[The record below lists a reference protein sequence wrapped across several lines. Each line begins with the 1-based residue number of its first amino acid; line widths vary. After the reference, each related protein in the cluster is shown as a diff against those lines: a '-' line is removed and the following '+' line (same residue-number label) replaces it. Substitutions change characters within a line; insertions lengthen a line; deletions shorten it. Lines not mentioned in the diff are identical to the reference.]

1 MKNIPLAI
9 LDEHPDWLNPLYQ
22 EFQKR
27 GVPYQKIDISSAA
40 YNPMDTNVL
49 PFYVNRLSPS
59 ASKRGYQ
66 TAFNYTLNYLMYL
79 ESLGSRVVNG
89 SHSVI
94 LETSKAHQSSLLRKL
109 NIPQPRTIVLND
121 LALLDK
127 YLDEFVFP
135 VVVKPNCGGSG
146 LGIQKFNTKKSCW
159 KREMKA
165 RLSCPM
171 KKSYYSKS
179 LFSQKIIILSV

>member
-59 ASKRGYQ
+59 ASKRGHQ
-66 TAFNYTLNYLMYL
+66 T
-79 ESLGSRVVNG
+79 V
-89 SHSVI
+89 
-94 LETSKAHQSSLLRKL
+94 SSTPFFRQL
-109 NIPQPRTIVLND
+109 LND
-121 LALLDK
+121 FGTA
-127 YLDEFVFP
+127 V
-135 VVVKPNCGGSG
+135 
-146 LGIQKFNTKKSCW
+146 
-159 KREMKA
+159 
-165 RLSCPM
+165 
-171 KKSYYSKS
+171 
-179 LFSQKIIILSV
+179 